1 MESQCF
7 SDESSPWPECLTD
20 ELSIS
25 TDNDKRVSKIE
36 IVVDLKNYRDESLKH
51 VCMTVFGVFSAYAI
65 ATVIMNVH
73 GRY

>member
-7 SDESSPWPECLTD
+7 SDELT
-20 ELSIS
+20 IS

-65 ATVIMNVH
+65 AKVIMNVH